1 MKRLSVIVLFLMAG
15 WLGATEPG
23 DKAVHEELKKLEG
36 TWEYIAQEVGGKKS
50 PDNNFN
56 GVTLTIK
63 DDTYTIQVV
72 GIVSD
77 RGTIKVDPAN
87 TPKTI
92 DKVSSKLKDVK
103 YFGIYKFDG
112 DTLYLCESI
121 GERPEHRPKD
131 FTTTKGTPEV
141 LVTLRRK
148 K

>member
-15 WLGATEPG
+15 WLGAAEPG

-50 PDNNFN
+50 PDANFK

-92 DKVSSKLKDVK
+92 DKVSGKLKDVK
-103 YFGIYKFDG
+103 YFGIYKLDG

-121 GERPEHRPKD
+121 GEQPEHRPKD